1 MELMATGMGRAGWR
15 PRGIRTVA
23 EGAMVQRKAREKSR
37 GRVRS
42 VLDPGGEQRP
52 RTRSGLE
59 LGPHGC
65 LELDVVNLQ
74 LLAHGP

>member
-1 MELMATGMGRAGWR
+1 MELTATGMGRAGH
-15 PRGIRTVA
+15 PLLRGIRAVA
-23 EGAMVQRKAREKSR
+23 GGAVVQRKAREKSR

-65 LELDVVNLQ
+65 LELDVVNL
-74 LLAHGP
+74 ASC